1 MTSRERVMAALAG
14 REVNRVPVPVTNFIR
29 ASEAGAP
36 DPSGVN
42 V

>member
-1 MTSRERVMAALAG
+1 MVVEQDEIGTLRLRLRETV
-14 REVNRVPVPVTNFIR
+14 VPVTNFIR